1 MSDGSRKY
9 GSITPS
15 ERLQRKKNGLC
26 GFFAK
31 EVMAAILGQIQVLLR
46 RSSDDVDDNG
56 DDDNARAVVLDQ
68 VQG

>member
-1 MSDGSRKY
+1 
-9 GSITPS
+9 
-15 ERLQRKKNGLC
+15 
-26 GFFAK
+26 
-31 EVMAAILGQIQVLLR
+31 MAAILGQIQVLLR